1 MNSIDL
7 LKLKN
12 DSKCNL
18 LQESIITTII
28 GLFNQSNIKTFKI
41 STKQV
46 NILKNNKI
54 QEKKELN
61 ENKII
66 MIMNKISQNNINE
79 LIIEYISLIK
89 ITTVEEY
96 EVIQHEMLCKLVKDI
111 TFIEYIL

>member
-89 ITTVEEY
+89 I
-96 EVIQHEMLCKLVKDI
+96 LS
-111 TFIEYIL
+111 